1 MIIDTVGLDGERGHD
16 LLKGI
21 IGPRPIAW
29 ITSLHPNGVVNVAP
43 FSCFTFVAFKPMT
56 VCLSFE
62 RVAAGGDK
70 KATLRNI
77 ERTREFVIH
86 PATEQLVHQVNDTS
100 RHLPEMG
107 DKLASLGLTTVPSER
122 VLVPRIEQ
130 CPIALECRLIES
142 RPLTQ
147 SNDLILAEVV
157 SVFLPDGLYEGSA
170 IDYDAYRPV
179 GRMHGDFYALP
190 GKLVEIPRP
199 WNRPGG

>member
-29 ITSLHPNGVVNVAP
+29 ITSLHPHGVV
-43 FSCFTFVAFKPMT
+43 
-56 VCLSFE
+56 
-62 RVAAGGDK
+62 K

-100 RHLPEMG
+100 RHIPEMG

-122 VLVPRIEQ
+122 VRVPRIEQ

-147 SNDLILAEVV
+147 SNDLIRAEVV
-157 SVFLPDGLYEGSA
+157 SVFLADGLYEGSA